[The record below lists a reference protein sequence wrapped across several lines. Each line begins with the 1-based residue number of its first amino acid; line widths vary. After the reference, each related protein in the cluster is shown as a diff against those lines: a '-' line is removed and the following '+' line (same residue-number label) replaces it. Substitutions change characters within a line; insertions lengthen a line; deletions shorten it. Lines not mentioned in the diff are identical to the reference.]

1 MGKTRENCE
10 EIFRSQLEI
19 QVKTFT
25 KNNNCVHLQKCTMVT
40 KILVSTVIN
49 TTIELVILVLDMVCL
64 YDV

>member
-25 KNNNCVHLQKCTMVT
+25 NNIIIVYTYKNLPW
-40 KILVSTVIN
+40 
-49 TTIELVILVLDMVCL
+49 
-64 YDV
+64 

>member
-25 KNNNCVHLQKCTMVT
+25 NNNNCVHLQKFTMVT
-40 KILVSTVIN
+40 KILVSTVKN

>member
-25 KNNNCVHLQKCTMVT
+25 NNNNCVHLQKLTMVT
-40 KILVSTVIN
+40 KILVSTVKN